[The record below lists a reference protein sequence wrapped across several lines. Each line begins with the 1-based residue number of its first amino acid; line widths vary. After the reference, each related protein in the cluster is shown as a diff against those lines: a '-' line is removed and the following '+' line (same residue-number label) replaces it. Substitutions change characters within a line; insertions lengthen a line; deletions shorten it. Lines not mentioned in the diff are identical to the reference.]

1 MYKVQ
6 QHRIEGGGADWAP
19 YDPDSRVLAEA
30 QGRTM
35 AEALR
40 KNGVGL
46 EELPQP
52 SIVDVLAADGGGDS
66 LARQS
71 KAATFKRRRRFL
83 VSTAGSRRCAIR
95 QSRSRPCWTCRSAGI
110 VKRLSWAGASSC
122 SSTTETA

>member
-46 EELPQP
+46 EELPLRVPQR
-52 SIVDVLAADGGGDS
+52 SIVEVLAADGGGDS

-83 VSTAGSRRCAIR
+83 VSTGRDLVAVPSDRAGLVL
-95 QSRSRPCWTCRSAGI
+95 AGHAD
-110 VKRLSWAGASSC
+110 LPG
-122 SSTTETA
+122 